1 MLHVIRSQGAG
12 IYKFQLK
19 PCELS
24 YNTSSLLKHP
34 LITDTAISQLHLF
47 ILVSLC
53 VDWLLVFKINPRINS
68 LAIYLYPSGEKVNF
82 LLFLARNLEM
92 FVFDL
97 SWTND

>member
-34 LITDTAISQLHLF
+34 LKPKPIGYRCIGLGTNTKSGLPTPF
-47 ILVSLC
+47 MRKKKYSLV
-53 VDWLLVFKINPRINS
+53 LLKKKPT
-68 LAIYLYPSGEKVNF
+68 LGKV
-82 LLFLARNLEM
+82 
-92 FVFDL
+92 
-97 SWTND
+97 

>member
-34 LITDTAISQLHLF
+34 LKPKPIGYRCIGLGTNTKSGLLTPFMRAKKKYS
-47 ILVSLC
+47 LV
-53 VDWLLVFKINPRINS
+53 LLKKKPT
-68 LAIYLYPSGEKVNF
+68 LGKV
-82 LLFLARNLEM
+82 
-92 FVFDL
+92 
-97 SWTND
+97 